1 MTAANVPAPATQSER
16 ALLGAILQEPDVVLP
31 IVEAAGLTAASFT
44 DAVCVRALEAVAR
57 LRAGRSV
64 VDLVSIAEEMDG
76 DDGTNVVE
84 LGDCMALCPTTA
96 HAEHYARQVAGAER
110 RRKLSDAARMATD
123 ALAKGGAVDVVAG
136 QLKAAGE
143 AVEGAQGGHALE
155 SEYPPIRFLQLKA
168 LDPKPEENHILG
180 KGWLRRGQWTLFT
193 GGTGIGKSVA
203 VEQIAACVACGKSIF
218 GLTVARPF
226 RVLLLTAENDEETL
240 KRDFEAIAEHE
251 GLDPDLLDQNLQI
264 HHAYALDGPEL
275 VAAVNAE
282 IRRGGFDLLVMDN
295 YQAFSGDDINGS
307 KEWKAFIKPL
317 DRLLKEHRAA
327 MLLVDHTGKP
337 TERKG
342 WGRHDS
348 VYMAAGTSRKANGA
362 RTSAEL
368 YSPADGDERYRLHF
382 GKNWERAGVV
392 GDEWR
397 LVQDVYLDR
406 APDAHKPYWTPS
418 ENQEP
423 LAAGGGGR
431 HSIELTDDEAVGLLG
446 GVAYTTEQTRMKLR
460 AAGESRD
467 GATDHIR
474 RLLADGKLVSW
485 SPSVP
490 HPPTYIGTA
499 EAIEK
504 VKAEMAERAQGKL
517 PLDGQ
522 TYQTSQTFRR
532 KSGKSRRP

>member
-1 MTAANVPAPATQSER
+1 FTDGDCIRVWRAA
-16 ALLGAILQEPDVVLP
+16 AILQHQGKPVDLISVAESMGGDSGDNMMALAEL
-31 IVEAAGLTAASFT
+31 VEA
-44 DAVCVRALEAVAR
+44 
-57 LRAGRSV
+57 
-64 VDLVSIAEEMDG
+64 
-76 DDGTNVVE
+76 
-84 LGDCMALCPTTA
+84 CPTTA
-96 HAEHYARQVAGAER
+96 YASRYVAQVAEGER
-110 RRKLSDAARMATD
+110 RRKLSDAARLAAD
-123 ALAKGGAVDVVAG
+123 ALAKGGAVDVVADT
-136 QLKAAGE
+136 LKAATE
-143 AVEGAQGGHALE
+143 AVGGGGGGHALAM
-155 SEYPPIRFLQLKA
+155 EYPAFRFKQLQA
-168 LDPKPEENHILG
+168 LDPKPEENHIVG
-180 KGWLRRGQWTLFT
+180 KGWLRRGAWTLFT

-218 GLTVARPF
+218 GLSVARPF
-226 RVLLLTAENDEETL
+226 RVILLTAENDEETC
-240 KRDFEAIAEHE
+240 KRDFEAIAAHE

-275 VAAVNAE
+275 VAAVDAE

-307 KEWKAFIKPL
+307 KEWKTFIKPL
-317 DRLLKEHRAA
+317 VRLLKAHRAA

-337 TERKG
+337 AERKG

-348 VYMAAGTSRKANGA
+348 VYIAAGTSRKANGA

-397 LVQDVYLDR
+397 MVQDVYLDR

-418 ENQEP
+418 EDQEP
-423 LAAGGGGR
+423 LAAGGGRR

-504 VKAEMAERAQGKL
+504 IKATMAERAQGKL
-517 PLDGQ
+517 PLGGQ
-522 TYQTSQTFRR
+522 TSQTSQTFRR